1 MIVDALVIKIASL
14 FLMMFAG
21 YVMVRCKVL
30 QPTDAKP
37 ISEISLY
44 LIFPCVIIVSFQID
58 YTQDIRDGLILATI
72 AAVIIHI
79 ILLGIPWIFKNKL
92 NLDAVEKVTVIYSN
106 SGNLIIPLIAATLGP
121 KYVIYTSAYTAVQT
135 VLLWSHCRYVL
146 MGGGKIN
153 ILRILLNIN
162 LLAVIIG
169 GIIFFCGIKLWN
181 PVYDAMASMGVMIG
195 PACML
200 VTGMVIASMNL
211 KKVIHYPRLPF
222 IVALRLVI
230 MPAIILPFLWILN
243 KIGNVPDSAA
253 ILLVPF
259 LATAA
264 PSASSITQMSI
275 LYHNNTEYAGLLN
288 MVSTLLCIVTY
299 PAFVWVYDLII

>member
-21 YVMVRCKVL
+21 YIMVRCKVL
-30 QPTDAKP
+30 QPKDAKP

-44 LIFPCVIIVSFQID
+44 LIFPCVIIVSFQIE

-79 ILLGIPWIFKNKL
+79 ILLGVPWLFKNKL

-146 MGGGKIN
+146 MGG
-153 ILRILLNIN
+153 
-162 LLAVIIG
+162 
-169 GIIFFCGIKLWN
+169 
-181 PVYDAMASMGVMIG
+181 VYDAMASMGLMIG

-211 KKVIHYPRLPF
+211 KKVIHYPRLPL

-230 MPAIILPFLWILN
+230 MPAIILPFLWILDR
-243 KIGNVPDSAA
+243 IGNVPDSAA

-264 PSASSITQMSI
+264 PSASSITQMSL

-288 MVSTLLCIVTY
+288 MVSTILCIITY
-299 PAFVWVYDLII
+299 PAFVWFYELIF

>member
-21 YVMVRCKVL
+21 YIMVRCKVL
-30 QPTDAKP
+30 QPKDAKP

-44 LIFPCVIIVSFQID
+44 LIFPCIIIVSFQIE

-79 ILLGIPWIFKNKL
+79 I
-92 NLDAVEKVTVIYSN
+92 KVTVIYSN

-162 LLAVIIG
+162 LLAVAVG
-169 GIIFFCGIKLWN
+169 GILFFCGIKLWR
-181 PVYDAMASMGVMIG
+181 PVYDAMASMGLMIG

-211 KKVIHYPRLPF
+211 KKVIHYPRLPL
-222 IVALRLVI
+222 IVALRLII
-230 MPAIILPFLWILN
+230 MPAIILPFLWILDR
-243 KIGNVPDSAA
+243 IGNVPDSAA

-264 PSASSITQMSI
+264 PSASSITQMSL

-288 MVSTLLCIVTY
+288 MVSTILCIITY
-299 PAFVWVYDLII
+299 PAFVWFYELIF

>member
-1 MIVDALVIKIASL
+1 MIVDALVVKIASL
-14 FLMMFAG
+14 FLMMLAG
-21 YVMVRCKVL
+21 YIMVRCKIL
-30 QPTDAKP
+30 KPADAAP

-44 LIFPCVIIVSFQID
+44 LIFPCIIIVSFQID
-58 YTQDIRDGLILATI
+58 YTPEIRDGLILATI
-72 AAVIIHI
+72 AAVLIHV
-79 ILLGIPWIFKNKL
+79 ILLIFPYLVRHKL
-92 NLDAVEKVTVIYSN
+92 QFDSVEKVTVIYSN
-106 SGNLIIPLIAATLGP
+106 SGNLIIPLVAATLGP

-146 MGGGKIN
+146 MGGGKLN
-153 ILRILLNIN
+153 ILKILLNIN
-162 LLAVIIG
+162 LIAVITGAIL
-169 GIIFFCGIKLWN
+169 FFSGIKLWR
-181 PVYDAMASMGVMIG
+181 PVYDAMASLGVMIG

-211 KKVIHYPRLPF
+211 KKIVSYPRLPL

-230 MPAIILPFLWILN
+230 MPALILPLLWILS
-243 KIGNVPDSAA
+243 KIAAVPDAAA

-288 MVSTLLCIVTY
+288 MVSTLLCIFTY
-299 PAFVWVYDLII
+299 PAFVWIYDTII